1 MTDIDDYET
10 RAEPMSAASDALVP
24 PTSLNHGSTVPVH
37 RTPGRRVVPDVVGLD
52 ALDGDGLAREA
63 GVCLS
68 VSVWETKVGPW
79 GMILVQHP
87 SAGARVKP
95 GSRVHVV
102 VSGRPHAR
110 VPEVR
115 GLPVE
120 EAIEL
125 VRRAGLLPIV
135 AVGRASGSQPSGH
148 VASIR
153 PTAGTLVTDG
163 SVVAIAVVPVEDAAP
178 DGSPDAPLQSVR

>member
-1 MTDIDDYET
+1 MTDFDEYET
-10 RAEPMSAASDALVP
+10 RADPMSGASDTPLPLA
-24 PTSLNHGSTVPVH
+24 SLDHGSTSPV
-37 RTPGRRVVPDVVGLD
+37 RPTPGRSVVPDVIGLD
-52 ALDGDGLAREA
+52 ALDGDGLARDA
-63 GVCLS
+63 GVRLS

-102 VSGRPHAR
+102 VSGRAHAR
-110 VPEVR
+110 VPAVL

-135 AVGRASGSQPSGH
+135 AVGQASGAAPIGH
-148 VASIR
+148 VVSIR

-163 SVVAIAVVPVEDAAP
+163 SVVAIAVVPAEGAVPDA
-178 DGSPDAPLQSVR
+178 SPDAPVGSVR

>member
-1 MTDIDDYET
+1 MTDFDEYEA
-10 RAEPMSAASDALVP
+10 RGELLSGASDSPLPLA
-24 PTSLNHGSTVPVH
+24 SLDPGSTNPT
-37 RTPGRRVVPDVVGLD
+37 RRPPGRRVVPDVVGLD
-52 ALDGDGLAREA
+52 ALDGDCLARDA
-63 GVCLS
+63 GVQLS

-102 VSGRPHAR
+102 VSGRTHAR
-110 VPEVR
+110 VPAVR

-120 EAIEL
+120 EAVEL
-125 VRRAGLLPIV
+125 VRRAGLRPIV
-135 AVGRASGSQPSGH
+135 AVGQAAGSAPVGH

-163 SVVAIAVVPVEDAAP
+163 SVVAIAVVPAEGAAS
-178 DGSPDAPLQSVR
+178 DGSPDATLQSVR